1 MNVGGF
7 TRPRPGSIMCA
18 AQVTTDGTRPIPPR
32 PCVRAAKPGSR
43 FCGCHERKAAR
54 LAELAECHVSKGGV
68 CVVCAAAADTYSMTG
83 EDGRRV
89 AFGLCRRH
97 GRSLA
102 WAIHAE
108 QH

>member
-1 MNVGGF
+1 VNVGGF

-18 AQVTTDGTRPIPPR
+18 AKVTTDGTRPIPPR
-32 PCVRAAKPGSR
+32 
-43 FCGCHERKAAR
+43 
-54 LAELAECHVSKGGV
+54 
-68 CVVCAAAADTYSMTG
+68 YSMTG

-108 QH
+108 QG